1 MSFGASSFIVHSK
14 SRLFCLLLKSGGFR
28 IQGFT
33 VQMNQLHQILGCH
46 NFEPCRIGYE
56 MKVLG
61 RGSLNPGKRVVTWIS
76 EILIEQHQK

>member
-14 SRLFCLLLKSGGFR
+14 SRLFCLLLKISGFR
-28 IQGFT
+28 IAGCT
-33 VQMNQLHQILGCH
+33 VKMNQFHQILGCF

-61 RGSLNPGKRVVTWIS
+61 RGSLNPVKRRVTWIS